1 MSADAAPQIPRGKLP
16 KIGKQKRPLYN
27 REEARALMT
36 DPCSSSF
43 DCSGPPSSEACVG
56 AETGREFSVRM
67 QSVKDQHIREY
78 TERDW
83 AKVAGSDRDHWV
95 QRFRAEGPR
104 ATVEAS
110 HALFEHARSARADF
124 PGSRYVAADLGAQ
137 VRLKQLLDRAAHAF
151 AIR

>member
-1 MSADAAPQIPRGKLP
+1 
-16 KIGKQKRPLYN
+16 
-27 REEARALMT
+27 
-36 DPCSSSF
+36 
-43 DCSGPPSSEACVG
+43 
-56 AETGREFSVRM
+56 
-67 QSVKDQHIREY
+67 VKDQHIREY
-78 TERDW
+78 AERDW

-104 ATVEAS
+104 ATVEVS

>member
-1 MSADAAPQIPRGKLP
+1 M
-16 KIGKQKRPLYN
+16 
-27 REEARALMT
+27 
-36 DPCSSSF
+36 
-43 DCSGPPSSEACVG
+43 
-56 AETGREFSVRM
+56 
-67 QSVKDQHIREY
+67 KDQHIREY
-78 TERDW
+78 AGRAW
-83 AKVAGSDRDHWV
+83 AKVANSDREHWV
-95 QRFRAEGPR
+95 QRFRAEGSG

>member
-1 MSADAAPQIPRGKLP
+1 M
-16 KIGKQKRPLYN
+16 
-27 REEARALMT
+27 
-36 DPCSSSF
+36 
-43 DCSGPPSSEACVG
+43 
-56 AETGREFSVRM
+56 
-67 QSVKDQHIREY
+67 KDQHIREY

-110 HALFEHARSARADF
+110 HALFEHGRSARADF

>member
-1 MSADAAPQIPRGKLP
+1 MFSLAVFEGVMDRNPCAQIPRGKLP

-43 DCSGPPSSEACVG
+43 DCS
-56 AETGREFSVRM
+56 
-67 QSVKDQHIREY
+67 
-78 TERDW
+78 
-83 AKVAGSDRDHWV
+83 
-95 QRFRAEGPR
+95 GPR